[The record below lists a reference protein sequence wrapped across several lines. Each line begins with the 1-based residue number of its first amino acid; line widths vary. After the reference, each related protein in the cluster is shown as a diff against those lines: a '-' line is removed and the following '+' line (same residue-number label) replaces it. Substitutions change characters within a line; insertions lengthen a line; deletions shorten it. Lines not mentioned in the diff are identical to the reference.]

1 MSWVGGLIYGTL
13 SAPPWPWSL
22 SQEPGQAANSEI
34 HGLKTSLARKP
45 NPARLTS
52 ELENSLLGPLLIST
66 HKHPVRQHHIT
77 NSEIALSLVLTI
89 GRDG

>member
-34 HGLKTSLARKP
+34 HGLKLHLQESP

-52 ELENSLLGPLLIST
+52 ELENSLLGLLISPHSQT
-66 HKHPVRQHHIT
+66 
-77 NSEIALSLVLTI
+77 SC
-89 GRDG
+89 